1 MNAVAPLARPEAAS
15 LQRIALAHLQLS
27 PLNARKTQGEGV
39 ENLAASIEAHG
50 LLQNLTVLPTDEAG
64 TFEVIAGGRRL
75 AALQLL
81 DAQGRLPATLREIS
95 CLVVDDADIAVE
107 ASTAENTLREAMH
120 PADEFDA
127 FRRMI
132 DAGKPIPDIAAHFGV
147 ADRVVRQR
155 LKLANVNP
163 DLVQV
168 YRDGRMTLEQLQ
180 VLALTDNHDLQK
192 QAWGKNRQDY
202 ERSPYQLR
210 QFLTQS
216 DVSADEALA
225 KFVGLEAYEQ
235 AGGTVRRDL
244 FSDRAWLTDRA
255 LLDQLAM
262 DRLEQAAQA
271 LRDAGW
277 SWVEARIDLDYATR
291 AEFPAVDDRG
301 VELTHATPED
311 ASRETEIEARL
322 QALDKGEKDDG
333 ENEYWDLQEELD
345 EIAARKREIWPER
358 IMAQAGA
365 LVTVGS
371 GGVAITY
378 GRLKPGEKLGKSGAV
393 TGGADPSAPAK
404 PKALTLSA
412 AVLRNLSAHRSEEAR
427 HHVSRDPQLA
437 LALLV
442 DRFASDLAGNFS
454 HARLLTATGGRGAD
468 AAAIAPDNY
477 NALRP
482 KSEAAE
488 ACRKKMPRAKRLT
501 WLIKQP
507 QQDLLDMLADLVAQ
521 SFDGMTDHERGHAG
535 VQELHEA
542 IGFEM
547 AERWNPG
554 CDNFVARVPKPYL
567 LAAIAEAKGK
577 DVAKSLEGLK
587 KGELAAEAAKLLA
600 GTGWLPKTLR
610 GPSYGN
616 AAKGKAT
623 KKPTKKAA
631 KAPAKKRAAAAKP
644 KAKKASKAA

>member
-1 MNAVAPLARPEAAS
+1 MNAVSPLARAEAAS

-50 LLQNLTVLPTDEAG
+50 LLQNLTVLPAEDAG

-81 DAQGRLPATLREIS
+81 DAQGRLPTTLREIS

-147 ADRVVRQR
+147 TERVVRQR

-168 YRDGRMTLEQLQ
+168 YRDGGMTLEQLQ

-202 ERSPYQLR
+202 ERSPYHLR

-216 DVSADEALA
+216 DVSADDALA

-262 DRLEQAAQA
+262 DRLEQTAQA

-277 SWVEARIDLDYATR
+277 SWVEARIDLDYAAR
-291 AEFPAVDDRG
+291 AEFPSAPRID
-301 VELTHATPED
+301 VELAHATPED
-311 ASRETEIEARL
+311 AAREAEVEARL
-322 QALDKGEKDDG
+322 EKL
-333 ENEYWDLQEELD
+333 ENGSEDLTDAEQEECWALQD
-345 EIAARKREIWPER
+345 ELTKIEDRKSEIWPER

-365 LVTVGS
+365 LVTVGHNGIEVS
-371 GGVAITY
+371 C
-378 GRLKPGEKLGKSGAV
+378 GRLKPGEKLGKSGTV
-393 TGGADPSAPAK
+393 TGGADASAPAK
-404 PKALTLSA
+404 PKAPTLSA
-412 AVLRNLSAHRSEEAR
+412 AVLRNLSAHLSEEAR

-442 DRFASDLAGNFS
+442 DRFASDLAGTFS
-454 HARLLTATGGRGAD
+454 HARLLTASGGRGAD

-482 KSEAAE
+482 KDEVAE
-488 ACRKKMPRAKRLT
+488 ACRMKMPRAKRLT

-507 QQDLLDMLADLVAQ
+507 QQDLLDMLAYLVAQ

-542 IGFEM
+542 IGFDM

-554 CDNFVARVPKPYL
+554 CDNFVGRVPKPYL

-577 DVAKSLEGLK
+577 DVAKSVEGLK

-610 GPSYGN
+610 GPSYGS
-616 AAKGKAT
+616 AAKGKAA
-623 KKPTKKAA
+623 KKPAKKA
-631 KAPAKKRAAAAKP
+631 AKKRAAAAKP

>member
-1 MNAVAPLARPEAAS
+1 MNAAAPLARPEAAS

-50 LLQNLTVLPTDEAG
+50 LLQNLTVLPTDDAS

-132 DAGKPIPDIAAHFGV
+132 DAGKPIPDIAGHFGV
-147 ADRVVRQR
+147 TERVVRQR

-168 YRDGRMTLEQLQ
+168 YRDAGMTLEQLQ

-192 QAWGKNRQDY
+192 QAWGKKRPDWERQ
-202 ERSPYQLR
+202 PHVLR

-216 DVSADEALA
+216 EVSAEDALA
-225 KFVGLEAYEQ
+225 KFVGLETYEL
-235 AGGTVRRDL
+235 AGGGVRRDL
-244 FSDRAWLTDRA
+244 FSDRVWLTDRA

-277 SWVEARIDLDYATR
+277 SWVEARIDLDYAAR
-291 AEFPAVDDRG
+291 AEFPAVPERPT
-301 VELTHATPED
+301 ELVHATPED
-311 ASRETEIEARL
+311 AAREAEAEARL
-322 QALDKGEKDDG
+322 DKL
-333 ENEYWDLQEELD
+333 ENGNEDLTDAEQEECWALQQELTRIED
-345 EIAARKREIWPER
+345 RKREIWPER

-365 LVTVGS
+365 LVTVGR
-371 GGVAITY
+371 GGVEISY
-378 GRLKPGEKLGKSGAV
+378 GRLKPGQKLSKRGAV
-393 TGGADPSAPAK
+393 TGGTDAGAPAK
-404 PKALTLSA
+404 PKAPTLSA

-442 DRFASDLAGNFS
+442 DRFTADLAGTFS
-454 HARLLTATGGRGAD
+454 HAHLLTASGGRGAD

-482 KSEAAE
+482 KDEVAE

-507 QQDLLDMLADLVAQ
+507 QQTLLDMLAYLVAQ
-521 SFDGMTDHERGHAG
+521 NFDGITDHERGHAG

-542 IGFEM
+542 IGFDM

-554 CDNFVARVPKPYL
+554 CDNFAGRVPRTYL

-577 DVAKSLEGLK
+577 DVAKSVEGLK
-587 KGELAAEAAKLLA
+587 KVELAAEAAKLLA

-610 GPSYGN
+610 GPAYGN
-616 AAKGKAT
+616 AAKGKA
-623 KKPTKKAA
+623 TKKAA